1 MMYMDKRK
9 REKEVGLR
17 DILQEL
23 KKQTFINR
31 RQSYINLALSV
42 YIVLFTVAILFYE
55 VSNSIVVAVVS
66 GLIIVVVILA
76 LIWRNLKKNK
86 LN

>member
-1 MMYMDKRK
+1 MMHMGKRK
-9 REKEVGLR
+9 GEKEVGLS

-66 GLIIVVVILA
+66 GVIIVVVILA
-76 LIWRNLKKNK
+76 LIWRNLEKNK

>member
-1 MMYMDKRK
+1 MMHMGKRK
-9 REKEVGLR
+9 GEKEVGLH

-66 GLIIVVVILA
+66 GVIIVVVILA
-76 LIWRNLKKNK
+76 LIWRNLGKNK

>member
-1 MMYMDKRK
+1 MGKRK
-9 REKEVGLR
+9 GEKEVGLS

-66 GLIIVVVILA
+66 GVIIVVVILA
-76 LIWRNLKKNK
+76 LIWRNLEKNK

>member
-1 MMYMDKRK
+1 MYMDKRK
-9 REKEVGLR
+9 REKEVELR

-23 KKQTFINR
+23 KKQTYINR
-31 RQSYINLALSV
+31 RQAYIDLALSV
-42 YIVLFTVAILFYE
+42 YIVFFTIAILFYE
-55 VSNSIVVAVVS
+55 VFKSIVVTVVS

-76 LIWRNLKKNK
+76 LMWRSLKKNK